1 MKKLLLV
8 IAILVVATCL
18 FQQCTKKNPQEPR
31 RFNSS
36 QADGCLSC
44 HMNAQLLKEVATPLP
59 PANTESGE
67 G

>member
-1 MKKLLLV
+1 VKKLLFILT
-8 IAILVVATCL
+8 ILVVSACL
-18 FQQCTKKNPQEPR
+18 FQQCTKKTPQEAR
-31 RFNSS
+31 RFNTS

-44 HMNAQLLKEVATPLP
+44 HMNADVLKKVATPLP